1 MSESIRVEQTTSLPA
16 NTGVTWGYINDQAQ
30 SIYGAKTF
38 YDNIKQQSTLGAVT
52 LGHDVSNPNV
62 GKLLI
67 DAAGTSWTY
76 LDLDIIADTTAYF
89 YIGRNTSQLLRDQ
102 SYIYNY
108 LLQRNIRYGA
118 AAANINVLETWNDN
132 NFATGTDL
140 TGTSSSIA
148 LYQRIADA
156 SIAGLGRIS
165 WSCESTWEAN
175 AATRYSGVKLFNIF
189 AGQEVTAMY
198 IPNDGSVAFYG
209 PVIQQTTSAAN
220 NCRVVLNQNNATKF
234 TVGYAIERQGDE
246 KWFFGLDTANDD
258 LIIRKNES
266 ASEIIIN
273 NTTGDVTFQS
283 NVIIG
288 ADNLYLGVPNDE
300 TVGSWE
306 QLKTGAGLATTY
318 KIQHYEDVSGDGSL
332 YGYDDKFTI
341 DYLGNAIFYA
351 SGAGG
356 VYGQLTA
363 GTLTLSKPSV
373 DQHLLIY
380 SSSGKTVISIDQ
392 HNASRAYSGIKY
404 LRNGTEKWFAGLNTG
419 DDVYRIWTPSINAFG
434 INANGSVD
442 IVTSIASN
450 SGGISILNS
459 GSSGYPAITLWNGS
473 VGATNSWKIIVFG
486 GNLQIQY
493 FNGSSWINK
502 EIWNPS

>member
-38 YDNIKQQSTLGAVT
+38 ANVLSSPAGIECGTYFRIQTDVTSNYIAQFNALSGNAQIGLRQSAST
-52 LGHDVSNPNV
+52 PNV
-62 GKLLI
+62 K
-67 DAAGTSWTY
+67 
-76 LDLDIIADTTAYF
+76 
-89 YIGRNTSQLLRDQ
+89 IGH
-102 SYIYNY
+102 
-108 LLQRNIRYGA
+108 
-118 AAANINVLETWNDN
+118 
-132 NFATGTDL
+132 
-140 TGTSSSIA
+140 
-148 LYQRIADA
+148 LYQRYVADNWFV
-156 SIAGLGRIS
+156 GLNTTNENFLFIRDPSGSAEIS
-165 WSCESTWEAN
+165 LSLN
-175 AATRYSGVKLFNIF
+175 ATTGTATFLNNI
-189 AGQEVTAMY
+189 V
-198 IPNDGSVAFYG
+198 
-209 PVIQQTTSAAN
+209 TTSGN
-220 NCRVVLNQNNATKF
+220 I
-234 TVGYAIERQGDE
+234 Y
-246 KWFFGLDTANDD
+246 
-258 LIIRKNES
+258 
-266 ASEIIIN
+266 
-273 NTTGDVTFQS
+273 
-283 NVIIG
+283 IG
-288 ADNLYLGVPNDE
+288 TPSDN
-300 TVGSWE
+300 TVGSWV
-306 QLKTGAGLATTY
+306 QLKTGSALATTY